1 MTTKSF
7 TAVAALALAVAAVPA
22 MALNTKGAK
31 ATSKNGNQRGQQM
44 ARYDRNGD
52 GLISRDEFPGDA
64 AKFDRLD
71 TNRDGVL
78 SQADRANRGDWDGKT
93 KGNSNKQ
100 QMRHRGMD
108 QNGDGVITRDEWRGN
123 DQSFRQHD
131 RNGDGVIA
139 GSEMRGNGNGR
150 KSE

>member
-31 ATSKNGNQRGQQM
+31 VNSSKSGKDRGQEM

-52 GLISRDEFPGDA
+52 GRITRDEFPGDA

-78 SQADRANRGDWDGKT
+78 SQADRADWNGKGQG
-93 KGNSNKQ
+93 KGNKQ

-108 QNGDGVITRDEWRGN
+108 QNGDGVVTRDEWRGN

-131 RNGDGVIA
+131 RNGDGILA
-139 GSEMRGNGNGR
+139 GSEMRGNGK